1 MKRLYSSALTLCTF
15 LSISAQEV
23 VWQKDIKSSTQ
34 DFLSQM
40 TTTIDQ
46 QYLIT
51 GSSIPS
57 RTSGTTPSTGS
68 GTALSRASGISS
80 LSKAGSTL
88 PFGSAQG
95 KLAQGPQNNGY
106 DFHLVKLNQQGEEVW
121 EKYFSGQNHDFLS
134 ATVNTQEGGF
144 LLAGTTFSGKGLDKK
159 EDSKGGS
166 DIWLIRIN
174 EFGDELWQKTI
185 GGASD
190 EEARAVIQTTDM
202 GFFVAGNVAFGSLP
216 FDSAQ
221 GTEQGSLREPQGTS
235 GTQGTRGYGSKDVL
249 VVRLDKNGKELSQLV
264 LGGKGLDEVEKMIP
278 TKDGGALLGVYS
290 RSNAVEGSGMPDS
303 GSKAISQKP
312 KASGNYGEGDY
323 WIIKLSK
330 DGKMEWEK
338 NFGGT
343 GDDHLRTL
351 ALTSTGYLIGGE
363 SRSERSGNKAVGIE
377 EGTDL
382 WLISLDE
389 RGEEIWQKSYNFKNR
404 DVLMGMSV
412 ISTPNPSRG
421 GESTHLTKG
430 ILLGGYTQAEGR
442 IESDDETFWML
453 YLDQNGNEQW
463 RKHVKGESKKKEERL
478 SDIKLN
484 RDGSI
489 VLAGTSAEELGKE
502 NWKIVKLGDKQIDQ
516 LIEKQ
521 DIKIYP
527 NPVSEY
533 AYVEINM
540 DDGSGMLGDGKTEAE
555 ITVYDM
561 GGRQLQSVKTKNKVT
576 KINTQALIQGA
587 YLVSVKTNDN
597 KTASAKLI
605 KK

>member
-1 MKRLYSSALTLCTF
+1 MNKIYSGAIFLCSV
-15 LSISAQEV
+15 LGVSAQEV
-23 VWQKDIKSSTQ
+23 IWQKDIKSSTQ
-34 DFLSQM
+34 DFLSQV

-51 GSSIPS
+51 GSSI
-57 RTSGTTPSTGS
+57 RAGSGMMETGS
-68 GTALSRASGISS
+68 KSQMPN
-80 LSKAGSTL
+80 AGSH
-88 PFGSAQG
+88 Q
-95 KLAQGPQNNGY
+95 QNNGY

-144 LLAGTTFSGKGLDKK
+144 LLAGTSFSGKGLDKK

-185 GGASD
+185 GGVAD

-202 GFFVAGNVAFGSLP
+202 GFFVGGNVQN
-216 FDSAQ
+216 SAK
-221 GTEQGSLREPQGTS
+221 
-235 GTQGTRGYGSKDVL
+235 GYGSKDVL
-249 VVRLDKNGKELSQLV
+249 IVRLDKNGKELSQLV

-290 RSNAVEGSGMPDS
+290 RSGAVAGSGMQEA

-312 KASGNYGEGDY
+312 KASGNFGEGDY
-323 WIIKLSK
+323 WIIKLNK
-330 DGKMEWEK
+330 EGKVEWEK
-338 NFGGT
+338 NFGGK

-363 SRSERSGNKAVGIE
+363 SRSERSGNKTVGIE

-382 WLISLDE
+382 WLISLNE

-412 ISTPNPSRG
+412 IAGKQEDGSGKS
-421 GESTHLTKG
+421 KG
-430 ILLGGYTQAEGR
+430 VLLGGYTQAEGK

-463 RKHVKGESKKKEERL
+463 RKHVKGESRKREERL

-502 NWKIVKLGDKQIDQ
+502 NWKIVKLGDSQIDQ

-521 DIKIYP
+521 DIRIYP
-527 NPVSEY
+527 NPVSDY
-533 AYVEINM
+533 AYVEIGASPNPSK
-540 DDGSGMLGDGKTEAE
+540 GGEPFEAE
-555 ITVYDM
+555 IIVYDM
-561 GGRQLQSVKTKNKVT
+561 GGRQLQSLKTKNKVT
-576 KINTQALIQGA
+576 KINTQNLVQGA

>member
-1 MKRLYSSALTLCTF
+1 MRRLYVYAFLLCIPGY
-15 LSISAQEV
+15 SYSQEV

-34 DFLSQM
+34 DFLSQV

-51 GSSIPS
+51 GSSIQ
-57 RTSGTTPSTGS
+57 TGNS
-68 GTALSRASGISS
+68 M
-80 LSKAGSTL
+80 SKAGGKRHL
-88 PFGSAQG
+88 PHANSLQ
-95 KLAQGPQNNGY
+95 PNNGY

-134 ATVNTQEGGF
+134 ATISTQEGGF
-144 LLAGTTFSGKGLDKK
+144 VVVGTTFSSKGLDKK
-159 EDSKGGS
+159 DDSKGGS

-185 GGASD
+185 GSSSD
-190 EEARAVIQTTDM
+190 EEARAVIQTTDF
-202 GFFVAGNVAFGSLP
+202 GFFVAGNVQN
-216 FDSAQ
+216 SAN
-221 GTEQGSLREPQGTS
+221 
-235 GTQGTRGYGSKDVL
+235 GYGSKDIL
-249 VVRLDKNGKELSQLV
+249 IVRLDKNGKEVSQFV

-290 RSNAVEGSGMPDS
+290 RSNAGE
-303 GSKAISQKP
+303 SKKTE
-312 KASGNYGEGDY
+312 NFGEGDY

-330 DGKMEWEK
+330 EGKVEWEK
-338 NFGGT
+338 NFGGK

-363 SRSERSGNKAVGIE
+363 SRSERSGNKTVGIE

-382 WLISLDE
+382 WLISLNE

-412 ISTPNPSRG
+412 IAGKQEDGSGKSRG
-421 GESTHLTKG
+421 V
-430 ILLGGYTQAEGR
+430 LLGGYTQAEGR

-453 YLDQNGNEQW
+453 YVDYNGNEQW
-463 RKHVKGESKKKEERL
+463 RKHVKGESRKREERL

-502 NWKIVKLGDKQIDQ
+502 NWKIVKLGDSQIDQ

-527 NPVSEY
+527 NPVNDY
-533 AYVEINM
+533 AYVEI
-540 DDGSGMLGDGKTEAE
+540 GAPSTSSGQAFEAE
-555 ITVYDM
+555 IIVYDM
-561 GGRQLQSVKTKNKVT
+561 GGRQLQSLKTKNKVT
-576 KINTQALIQGA
+576 KINTQNLVQGA
-587 YLVSVKTNDN
+587 YLVSVKTND